1 MILPR
6 IIPTLLLYDE
16 GIVKTKSFKN
26 PVYLGDPINAVRIFN
41 EKEVDE
47 LVIAD
52 IAVTKNGG
60 DPNFKWIEEIVSEAF
75 MPIGYAGGISNLDTI
90 KMLFNLG
97 IEKVILNSF
106 SFDYDLI
113 TEAAKIYGN
122 QSIVVCIDVKKT
134 ILGNY
139 KIYTHSG
146 QQKQS
151 TELLMHA
158 KKVVEAG
165 AGEII
170 IQSIDKEGAMSG
182 YDITLTRNVAD
193 SVDVPIVALGGA
205 SCMKDMEE
213 VIKQGGASAAAAGSI
228 FVFKS
233 KERGVLI
240 NYPSKTEIANLFMNE

>member
-6 IIPTLLLYDE
+6 IIPTLLLYND
-16 GIVKTKSFKN
+16 GIVKTKSFKS
-26 PVYLGDPINAVRIFN
+26 PVYLGDSINAVRIFN

-52 IAVTKNGG
+52 IGVTKNGG
-60 DPNFKWIEEIVSEAF
+60 TPNLKWIKEIVSEAF

-90 KMLFNLG
+90 KMIFNLG
-97 IEKVILNSF
+97 IEKVIINSY

-113 TEAAKIYGN
+113 TEAANIYGN
-122 QSIVVCIDVKKT
+122 QSVVVCIDVKKT
-134 ILGNY
+134 IFGNY
-139 KIYTHSG
+139 KIYTLAG

-151 TELLMHA
+151 TDLLLHA

-170 IQSIDKEGAMSG
+170 IQSIDKDGTMSG
-182 YDITLTRNVAD
+182 YDIELTRNVAD

-205 SCMKDMEE
+205 SCLKDMK
-213 VIKQGGASAAAAGSI
+213 VAIRHGGASAAAAGSI

-240 NYPSKTEIANLFMNE
+240 NYPSKIEIANLFKNE

>member
-6 IIPTLLLYDE
+6 IIPTLLLQDE
-16 GIVKTKSFKN
+16 GIVKTKSFKH

-52 IAVTKNGG
+52 ISVTKNGVV
-60 DPNFKWIEEIVSEAF
+60 PHFKWIEEIVSEAF
-75 MPIGYAGGISNLDTI
+75 MPIGYAGGIDNLDTI
-90 KMLFNLG
+90 KRLFTLG

-106 SFDYDLI
+106 SFNYNLI
-113 TEAAKIYGN
+113 SAAANIYGN
-122 QSIVVCIDVKKT
+122 QSIVVCIDVKKS
-134 ILGNY
+134 LFGNY
-139 KIYTHSG
+139 IIYTHSG
-146 QQKQS
+146 QKKQS
-151 TELLMHA
+151 TELLAHA
-158 KKVVEAG
+158 QNVVEAG

-170 IQSIDKEGAMSG
+170 IQSIDKEGTMSG
-182 YDITLTRNVAD
+182 FDITLTRNVAD

-205 SCMKDMEE
+205 SCLKDLKK
-213 VIKQGGASAAAAGSI
+213 VIRDGGASAAAAGSI

-240 NYPSKTEIANLFMNE
+240 NYPSKSEFINLFKND